1 LMDLYAVAAVPDEK
15 PPEWACLQ
23 KDPKEME
30 FVEKSTKA
38 TQEFIKD
45 RYGIDNSPETRGW

>member
-1 LMDLYAVAAVPDEK
+1 
-15 PPEWACLQ
+15 
-23 KDPKEME
+23 ME

-38 TQEFIKD
+38 TLEFIKD

>member
-1 LMDLYAVAAVPDEK
+1 MDMYAVAAVPGEK

-30 FVEKSTKA
+30 FVEKSMKA
-38 TQEFIKD
+38 TVEFIKD
-45 RYGIDNSPETRGW
+45 RYGVDNSPEVRGW